1 MLKGSEEE
9 GSPRV
14 PFDAIQAQPFQCSHC
29 APETAWLKPSDRG
42 NMLQTFPLKDLHR
55 PHTLIKAHKTHPV
68 QSGKQDSIP
77 TWRLPVLNKGEKKKD
92 LK

>member
-14 PFDAIQAQPFQCSHC
+14 PFDAIQAQPLQCPHC
-29 APETAWLKPSDRG
+29 APETAWLKPSDRR
-42 NMLQTFPLKDLHR
+42 NMPQTFPLEDVYR
-55 PHTLIKAHKTHPV
+55 PRTLIKAHKTHPG

-77 TWRLPVLNKGEKKKD
+77 TWRLPVLNKGEKKKT
-92 LK
+92 